1 MKFQKRLN
9 EADEIN
15 EKRGGEREREE
26 KRTKIQAMITG
37 QGWQNGIKRIRGEGR
52 A

>member
-9 EADEIN
+9 EANEIN
-15 EKRGGEREREE
+15 EKGKRERGE